1 MNGEIK
7 VVKKSGPGTLMQLY
21 LLLSTPAETTK
32 HHYQLNLKD
41 HNLTVSF
48 DFVTLINC
56 FADIQNSMQLLKS
69 VRTFVNCGSLESFRN
84 Y

>member
-21 LLLSTPAETTK
+21 LLLNTPAETTK
-32 HHYQLNLKD
+32 QNYNFKD

-48 DFVTLINC
+48 TSLLRPIILASEL
-56 FADIQNSMQLLKS
+56 FAIYQSCTDKKPQKL
-69 VRTFVNCGSLESFRN
+69 
-84 Y
+84 

>member
-21 LLLSTPAETTK
+21 LLLSTPTEITK
-32 HHYQLNLKD
+32 QHYQFNFKD

-48 DFVTLINC
+48 HFPFI
-56 FADIQNSMQLLKS
+56 K
-69 VRTFVNCGSLESFRN
+69 